1 MVDSLRF
8 HEICVGYYDDDVEVV
23 VFAGA
28 GGGYQSRFHDAPRGL
43 CSE

>member
-8 HEICVGYYDDDVEVV
+8 HEICVGYYDDDVVV
-23 VFAGA
+23 DVFAGE

-43 CSE
+43 CLE